1 MEMTE
6 LWEMQDEGHREDT
19 KWSDAI
25 TLINEQL
32 KELEMDKKQTVILK
46 FGHVKVE
53 IDYDYFTQNI
63 STTKDIVTYLNQIIQ
78 EQEMGSQYK

>member
-1 MEMTE
+1 MTE
-6 LWEMQDEGHREDT
+6 VWEMEEEEHRMNN

-25 TLINEQL
+25 ALINEQL
-32 KELEMDKKQTVILK
+32 KELEMNKKQTIKLK
-46 FGHVKVE
+46 FGLMTVE

-63 STTKDIVTYLNQIIQ
+63 DTTKDIVTYLNQIIQ